1 MEGVGKLGEA
11 VRGGVLVALHFVV
24 QLLKR
29 GSCGPRS
36 THTANLCAAI
46 KNKAAHCASSTLPRC
61 LHSPAAPNPLPSPLS
76 LLTPPSVLAVPC
88 LATPCVTPKTLFEVC
103 FFSRQKVNCAQ
114 HLPLLFLPLSLS
126 PSLVLSVGACFMCCP
141 CRLLLLQLAPAAPS
155 LLRLLLPLPLPC
167 LVMSPTPAQTQ
178 QNYFA

>member
-1 MEGVGKLGEA
+1 M
-11 VRGGVLVALHFVV
+11 LVALHFVV

-61 LHSPAAPNPLPSPLS
+61 LHSPAAPNPPSSSLS
-76 LLTPPSVLAVPC
+76 LHYPLPPLLAVPC
-88 LATPCVTPKTLFEVC
+88 LATHCVTPKTLFEVC

-114 HLPLLFLPLSLS
+114 HLPSLSLS
-126 PSLVLSVGACFMCCP
+126 PPPSLVLSVGACFMCCP

-155 LLRLLLPLPLPC
+155 LLRLRLHLLLPLPC

>member
-1 MEGVGKLGEA
+1 MGA
-11 VRGGVLVALHFVV
+11 VLVALHFVV

-61 LHSPAAPNPLPSPLS
+61 LHSPAAPNLPPLSFYYPLPPL
-76 LLTPPSVLAVPC
+76 LAVPC

-114 HLPLLFLPLSLS
+114 HLPSLSLS
-126 PSLVLSVGACFMCCP
+126 LSTPPSLVLSVGACFMCCP

-155 LLRLLLPLPLPC
+155 LLLLPLPLPLPRYEPHPSTNTTKLLC
-167 LVMSPTPAQTQ
+167 ITMQR
-178 QNYFA
+178 

>member
-1 MEGVGKLGEA
+1 M
-11 VRGGVLVALHFVV
+11 LVALHFVV

-36 THTANLCAAI
+36 THTANLYAAI

-61 LHSPAAPNPLPSPLS
+61 LHSPAAPNPPPSPLS
-76 LLTPPSVLAVPC
+76 LLPPPSLLAVPC

-114 HLPLLFLPLSLS
+114 HLPSLS
-126 PSLVLSVGACFMCCP
+126 VSFPLPHSCSQSGHALCVVLAVCCYFN
-141 CRLLLLQLAPAAPS
+141 LLLLPRPCSFS
-155 LLRLLLPLPLPC
+155 LSLCRASL
-167 LVMSPTPAQTQ
+167 
-178 QNYFA
+178 